1 MLTYKWET
9 HLLPDSYTHTK
20 TRVGQTGTQTETKLK
35 QNWNYTETKLEQNGN
50 KIGIKWEQNWIKT
63 WNKIETKLKLN
74 IKQKS
79 NTIRSERNSKKQIT
93 WAKTKRKIPYYFPCD
108 STLVSKS

>member
-35 QNWNYTETKLEQNGN
+35 QNWNYTETKLEQL
-50 KIGIKWEQNWIKT
+50 EQNWIKT

-74 IKQKS
+74 MKQKS
-79 NTIRSERNSKKQIT
+79 NTIGT
-93 WAKTKRKIPYYFPCD
+93 
-108 STLVSKS
+108 